1 MITSTRSMQRTA
13 QIVVV
18 LALVAASARAETQ
31 VTARQGTSP
40 VPQEVHFASPMI
52 LDLPFP
58 NVTTIEPGSAL
69 RLPEVYR
76 YICDKHVLLR
86 GLTVTKQYKGPR
98 KARSLE
104 LLISGQV
111 FVAESYDRK
120 VNIAFRLLSLDTEI
134 AKQTLRNLKAEEER
148 ATLFR
153 IVIPVDEQKL
163 LSAYAAE
170 EPPVLQLTVTVR
182 DDS

>member
-1 MITSTRSMQRTA
+1 MQRIA
-13 QIVVV
+13 QIIAA
-18 LALVAASARAETQ
+18 LTLVAASARAEMQ
-31 VTARQGTSP
+31 VTARQGTP
-40 VPQEVHFASPMI
+40 PAPQEVHFASPMV
-52 LDLPFP
+52 LELPFP
-58 NVTTIEPGSAL
+58 NVTAVGPDSVL

-76 YICDKHVLLR
+76 YICDNHVLLR
-86 GLTVTKQYKGPR
+86 GLTVEKQYKGPR

-120 VNIAFRLLSLDTEI
+120 VDIAFRLQSLDSDI
-134 AKQTLRNLKAEEER
+134 ATQTLRNLKAEEGR
-148 ATLFR
+148 ATPFK

-163 LSAYAAE
+163 LPAYTAE
-170 EPPVLQLTVTVR
+170 TSPILQLTVTVR

>member
-1 MITSTRSMQRTA
+1 MQRAA
-13 QIVVV
+13 QILAV

-40 VPQEVHFASPMI
+40 APQEVHFASPMI

-58 NVTTIEPGSAL
+58 DVAPIEPGLAL

-76 YICDKHVLLR
+76 YICDNHVLLR
-86 GLTVTKQYKGPR
+86 GLTVVKQYKGPR

-120 VNIAFRLLSLDTEI
+120 VDIALRLLSLDTMIGTI
-134 AKQTLRNLKAEEER
+134 ATQTLRNLKAEEGH
-148 ATLFR
+148 ATPFR
-153 IVIPVDEQKL
+153 IVVPVDEQKL

-170 EPPVLQLTVTVR
+170 QSPNLQLTVTVR

>member
-1 MITSTRSMQRTA
+1 MPKTA
-13 QIVVV
+13 QIVAV
-18 LALVAASARAETQ
+18 LALVAAFARAETQ

-40 VPQEVHFASPMI
+40 APEEVHFASPMI
-52 LDLPFP
+52 LDLPLP
-58 NVTTIEPGSAL
+58 NVTAIGPDSTL

-76 YICDKHVLLR
+76 YICDNHVLLR

-120 VNIAFRLLSLDTEI
+120 VDIAFRLLSLDTQI
-134 AKQTLRNLKAEEER
+134 ATQTLRNLKAEEGR

-153 IVIPVDEQKL
+153 VVIPVDEQKL
-163 LSAYAAE
+163 LSAFAAE
-170 EPPVLQLTVTVR
+170 KPPILQLTVTAR

>member
-1 MITSTRSMQRTA
+1 MQRAA

-40 VPQEVHFASPMI
+40 APQEEHFASPMI

-58 NVTTIEPGSAL
+58 NVATIEPGSAL

-76 YICDKHVLLR
+76 YICDNHVLLR

-120 VNIAFRLLSLDTEI
+120 VDIALRLLSLDTKI
-134 AKQTLRNLKAEEER
+134 ATQTLRNLKAEEGH
-148 ATLFR
+148 ATVFR

-170 EPPVLQLTVTVR
+170 KPPILQLTVTVR

>member
-1 MITSTRSMQRTA
+1 MQRA
-13 QIVVV
+13 AHIIAV
-18 LALVAASARAETQ
+18 LALVAASARAEAQ

-40 VPQEVHFASPMI
+40 APQEVHFASPMI
-52 LDLPFP
+52 LDLTFP
-58 NVTTIEPGSAL
+58 IITTIEPGSAL

-76 YICDKHVLLR
+76 YICDNHVMLR
-86 GLTVTKQYKGPR
+86 QLTVVKQYKGPR

-111 FVAESYDRK
+111 FVAESYDRR
-120 VNIAFRLLSLDTEI
+120 VDIALRLLSLDTEI
-134 AKQTLRNLKAEEER
+134 AAQTLRNLKAEERR
-148 ATLFR
+148 ATPFG
-153 IVIPVDEQKL
+153 IAIPVDEQKL

-170 EPPVLQLTVTVR
+170 KPPTLQLTVTVR

>member
-1 MITSTRSMQRTA
+1 MQRTA
-13 QIVVV
+13 QIVAV

-31 VTARQGTSP
+31 VTARQGTP
-40 VPQEVHFASPMI
+40 PAPQEVHFASPMI
-52 LDLPFP
+52 LDLTFP
-58 NVTTIEPGSAL
+58 NVTAIEPGSVL
-69 RLPEVYR
+69 RLPEVYK
-76 YICDKHVLLR
+76 YICDNHVLLR
-86 GLTVTKQYKGPR
+86 GLTVAKQYKGPR

-104 LLISGQV
+104 LLITGQV

-120 VNIAFRLLSLDTEI
+120 VDIALRLLNLDTEI
-134 AKQTLRNLKAEEER
+134 ATQTLRNLKAEEGY
-148 ATLFR
+148 AAPFR

-170 EPPVLQLTVTVR
+170 KSPILQLTVTVR